1 MRRVSR
7 WYIAI
12 REQVVQCPGKN
23 FVNSDS
29 EAAISDSW
37 RRTLSGIPTLIGRVA
52 YLASLRNA
60 NTGVYEHFGISQR
73 IGEEEA
79 DRVLRRSHMA
89 VFQEWLCYGLGSQKE
104 ELEEYLS
111 GLNGDRREIMANWIT
126 LEPYGTWVPAE
137 SRDVER
143 KLFHDDLGVVLE
155 ILRTEYGVASRD
167 PDS

>member
-1 MRRVSR
+1 LFP
-7 WYIAI
+7 AGLLP
-12 REQVVQCPGKN
+12 RESGLYNAWEKN
-23 FVNSDS
+23 LVNSDS
-29 EAAISDSW
+29 EAAITESW
-37 RRTLSGIPTLIGRVA
+37 RRTLAGIPTLIGRVA

-73 IGEEEA
+73 IGEDDA
-79 DRVLRRSHMA
+79 DRVLRQSHMA
-89 VFQEWLCYGLGSQKE
+89 VFQEWLCYGLENQKE

-143 KLFHDDLGVVLE
+143 KLFHDDLSVVLE

>member
-1 MRRVSR
+1 M
-7 WYIAI
+7 
-12 REQVVQCPGKN
+12 PGEG

-29 EAAISDSW
+29 EAAISESW

-60 NTGVYEHFGISQR
+60 NTGTYEHFGISQR
-73 IGEEEA
+73 IGEDEA

-89 VFQEWLCYGLGSQKE
+89 VFQEWLCHGLGSQKE

-126 LEPYGTWVPAE
+126 LEPYGAWVPAE